1 MIDLVKLLFAG
12 LSLGAIYAL
21 IALGFVMIYK
31 ATGILNF
38 AQGGLLMLGAY
49 LAQALINDAGV
60 TFWLALPLAMLATGT
75 VAAGLQ
81 LTIFDRLLSHPAFTV
96 IMATWA
102 VLIILEQVPV
112 TLFGYDFLNMSD
124 PFGLKMADIGG
135 IQVFT
140 IDIWTLAFAALSV
153 AALAAFFFG
162 TRIGLAMRATA
173 SDPEAA
179 IAQGIDPRLVHA
191 TAWFVAGLLACLA
204 GVMLGGGSRLV
215 SPELSQ
221 VALRAIPAVI
231 LGGLASPL
239 GAVVGGILIGIA
251 EVMTA
256 AWAPTLAPLL
266 GKNLHLVMPYFLLVA
281 FLMFRPQGLFGQ
293 RQSGRV

>member
-1 MIDLVKLLFAG
+1 MIDFTKLIFAG
-12 LSLGAIYAL
+12 LSLGSVYAL
-21 IALGFVMIYK
+21 IALGFVMVYK

-49 LAQALINDAGV
+49 LAQYFINGLGT
-60 TFWLALPLAMLATGT
+60 TFWIALPMAMLATGL

-81 LTIFDRLLSHPAFTV
+81 RTIFDKLLTHPAFTV

-102 VLIILEQVPV
+102 VLIVLEQVPI
-112 TLFGYDFLNMSD
+112 TLFGYDFLNMND
-124 PFGLKMADIGG
+124 PFGLAMVSIASV
-135 IQVFT
+135 QVFT
-140 IDIWTLAFAALSV
+140 IDLWTLAFAAGSV
-153 AALAAFFFG
+153 AVLAVFFFR
-162 TRIGLAMRATA
+162 TRMGLAMRATA

-179 IAQGIDPRLVHA
+179 IAQGIEPRLVHA
-191 TAWFVAGLLACLA
+191 TAWFVAGMLACLA

-215 SPELSQ
+215 SPELSH

-231 LGGLASPL
+231 LGGLSSPL

-251 EVMTA
+251 EVLTA
-256 AWAPTLAPLL
+256 AWAPTLAPWL
-266 GKNLHLVMPYFLLVA
+266 GKNLHLVMPYFLLVG